1 MSRNNKYAVV
11 FKGDAY
17 SQNIEV
23 LFYDHHGNILKNK
36 KFNKNFKEIAGEFS
50 VADDLSAFTINWGS
64 REIGGKYK
72 QHVYYGPLFEKT
84 LEFDYRDEEGGQ
96 GDNVIYH
103 IEAKNEEKIYVHVSF
118 NNRDRILKYI
128 NNKIVWEYELPYMKW
143 LNQLGFSNKYDY
155 VIVASNPGSFAVL
168 NSQNGEMIVEHQ
180 LENLHR
186 KRNLKF
192 LPETRELLE
201 FKIRG
206 NKLFIYEKYGNKLH
220 LYSLINQKL
229 LKTIDFD
236 STNDAQN
243 HRQISPSGKR
253 MISFKPN
260 SGDFYLYDINN

>member
-1 MSRNNKYAVV
+1 
-11 FKGDAY
+11 
-17 SQNIEV
+17 
-23 LFYDHHGNILKNK
+23 
-36 KFNKNFKEIAGEFS
+36 
-50 VADDLSAFTINWGS
+50 
-64 REIGGKYK
+64 
-72 QHVYYGPLFEKT
+72 
-84 LEFDYRDEEGGQ
+84 
-96 GDNVIYH
+96 
-103 IEAKNEEKIYVHVSF
+103 
-118 NNRDRILKYI
+118 
-128 NNKIVWEYELPYMKW
+128 
-143 LNQLGFSNKYDY
+143 
-155 VIVASNPGSFAVL
+155 
-168 NSQNGEMIVEHQ
+168 MIVEHQ